1 MQEIKNIA
9 KALSEFQNE
18 CPVIQKNSD
27 GYGYKYTDLPFIVST
42 ISPILKKHG
51 LMFTQSVFSK
61 DSDFVGVKTLII
73 HIKTGEYFES
83 EMSSSISKN
92 RTANKMNEIQAQGSI
107 ITYLRRYSLSSILGI
122 VTDADADGYAQ
133 RESKKDIESN
143 LKAEIEKCSNVEGLK
158 TIYEANESEFS
169 SNSNLM
175 NALTERKKYLI
186 DKKKHDDLLNPQK
199 LK

>member
-9 KALSEFQNE
+9 KALSSFQNE

-42 ISPILKKHG
+42 ITPILKKHD

-61 DSDFVGVKTLII
+61 DSDLVGVKTLII
-73 HIKTGEYFES
+73 HIKTGEFFES

-92 RTANKMNEIQAQGSI
+92 RTNKMSEIQAQGSI

-122 VTDADADGYAQ
+122 VTDADADGYQQ

-143 LKAEIEKCSNVEGLK
+143 LKAEIQKCSNVDELK
-158 TIYEANESEFS
+158 TIYSTNENEFS
-169 SNSNLM
+169 SNPALM
-175 NALTERKKYLI
+175 TALTNRKQALAKLFK
-186 DKKKHDDLLNPQK
+186 DK
-199 LK
+199 

>member
-1 MQEIKNIA
+1 MQEIKNIS
-9 KALSEFQNE
+9 KALSSFQNE

-61 DSDFVGVKTLII
+61 DSDFVGVKTTLI
-73 HIKTGEYFES
+73 HFKSGEFFES

-143 LKAEIEKCSNVEGLK
+143 LKAEIEKCSSVEQLK
-158 TIYEANESEFS
+158 SIYSENENEFS
-169 SNSNLM
+169 NNSNLM
-175 NALTERKKYLI
+175 NELTQRKTALNKLFKEKK
-186 DKKKHDDLLNPQK
+186 
-199 LK
+199 